1 MYIHYQIIQNF
12 ILKTVYYAHFI
23 FLNKFVVNPPCILPA
38 LLHNP
43 PPLPST
49 FTLHVYLLS
58 PLHTLPSKSF
68 KNAPTRYMKH
78 DAVNWVPYV

>member
-23 FLNKFVVNPPCILPA
+23 FLNKFVVNSPCILPA

-43 PPLPST
+43 P
-49 FTLHVYLLS
+49 LS
-58 PLHTLPSKSF
+58 PIYLHPPHIPFITSTYPTLKII
-68 KNAPTRYMKH
+68 
-78 DAVNWVPYV
+78 